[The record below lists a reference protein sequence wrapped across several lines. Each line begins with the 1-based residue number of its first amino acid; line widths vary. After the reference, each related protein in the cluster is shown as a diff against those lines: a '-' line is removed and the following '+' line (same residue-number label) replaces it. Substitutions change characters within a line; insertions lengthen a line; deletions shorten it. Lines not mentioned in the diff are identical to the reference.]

1 MQTLRL
7 FEILYILLQNKK
19 TTAKYLAQHFEVS
32 VRTIYRDLDV
42 LTLAGIPI
50 YTNKGK
56 NGGIFLNED
65 YILNRSFFSDD
76 EQAKLLAALRSQQI
90 VDPEASDTLLSK
102 LSAIFQKPE
111 IPWIQVDFRN
121 WQEED
126 HDDLFLSLK
135 SAILQHQV
143 VTFLYHDAKGNSK
156 QRTVE
161 PLQLLFKG
169 QAWYLV
175 AYCRERKA
183 QRTFKIKR
191 MQHLEILPQHF
202 TRDLIEVNHPYQ
214 QYQQTCIDVV
224 LRIDLSMGYRV
235 FEEFPRDSIEVKED
249 HYLIKCRMPDCE
261 MTYGILISYGEALTV
276 QSPAHIK
283 EGVILRIQKILNNY
297 L

>member
-135 SAILQHQV
+135 SAILKHQV

-169 QAWYLV
+169 QA
-175 AYCRERKA
+175 CERND
-183 QRTFKIKR
+183 IN
-191 MQHLEILPQHF
+191 F
-202 TRDLIEVNHPYQ
+202 TRN
-214 QYQQTCIDVV
+214 T
-224 LRIDLSMGYRV
+224 
-235 FEEFPRDSIEVKED
+235 PR
-249 HYLIKCRMPDCE
+249 R
-261 MTYGILISYGEALTV
+261 GIS
-276 QSPAHIK
+276 
-283 EGVILRIQKILNNY
+283 
-297 L
+297 

>member
-111 IPWIQVDFRN
+111 IPWIQVGF
-121 WQEED
+121 
-126 HDDLFLSLK
+126 S
-135 SAILQHQV
+135 
-143 VTFLYHDAKGNSK
+143 
-156 QRTVE
+156 
-161 PLQLLFKG
+161 QLAG
-169 QAWYLV
+169 
-175 AYCRERKA
+175 RR
-183 QRTFKIKR
+183 
-191 MQHLEILPQHF
+191 
-202 TRDLIEVNHPYQ
+202 
-214 QYQQTCIDVV
+214 
-224 LRIDLSMGYRV
+224 S
-235 FEEFPRDSIEVKED
+235 
-249 HYLIKCRMPDCE
+249 
-261 MTYGILISYGEALTV
+261 
-276 QSPAHIK
+276 
-283 EGVILRIQKILNNY
+283 
-297 L
+297 